1 MTFPINYII
10 QDVTC
15 PLDSS
20 RETASITLA
29 AVQFVFTAVAWNAIF
44 IYYRRNRSQLKAH
57 RGSRKLNAFQ
67 SLVAL
72 QSIKALVFPLVTQ
85 SIVYSPTKYVS
96 YQDFSNVIPAFMTC
110 WESLMLAILFIKIFS
125 FTPYRNA
132 VLQGREKPA
141 TVGRAVLDTLNQMD
155 IIKGAVYLFQIFFR
169 MADKADSKTFEKRQT
184 TSTRYA
190 IIGLDDGEIHD
201 TSGASPR
208 HILQK
213 LNSDD
218 P

>member
-1 MTFPINYII
+1 VLVFQLVPFTLMTFPINYII

-96 YQDFSNVIPAFMTC
+96 YQDFSNVIPAFM
-110 WESLMLAILFIKIFS
+110 
-125 FTPYRNA
+125 NA
-132 VLQGREKPA
+132 VLQGREKSA

>member
-1 MTFPINYII
+1 MTFPISYII

-20 RETASITLA
+20 HETASITLA

-72 QSIKALVFPLVTQ
+72 QSIQALVFPLVTQ

-155 IIKGAVYLFQIFFR
+155 IIKGAVYLFQMFFR
-169 MADKADSKTFEKRQT
+169 MTDKADSKTFEKRQT

-201 TSGASPR
+201 TSRASPR